1 MDSHTLDAFDRA
13 FFSLLQAER
22 SHRRSL
28 QAEVATL
35 RGLLLEAVMSLSSAL
50 VDERIAA
57 DPRFLHTLDEAGWR
71 ELLAEARRRG
81 QMQRLARSNPK
92 LMAEHRRLLQAH
104 DRLRAERDALQA
116 RIETLE
122 AEMNDLRRQLLAA
135 QVVRPEVLLP
145 GNVQLPALP
154 VDPPPAFASL
164 FPGNLWERGRQ
175 LLALLALTGW
185 SYQRAPLDELA
196 RLLGVSEGAGSL
208 KRLLNRLADAGLVI
222 KATVPASPSRIAL
235 ARLSDEGRKLVEA
248 LGLPAV
254 ESEWDRLLRLHGGE
268 RQQGHAALV
277 CLFAWHARRRGYA
290 TQVCP
295 HVAGHAEP
303 DILLT
308 KENEQIYV
316 EVEAESGSVERR
328 MRKWRNQAAMQGY
341 VALAAPTPELRQ
353 RLAREAHA
361 ASKKGL
367 ATDLTSL
374 RSSDELWIQKW

>member
-1 MDSHTLDAFDRA
+1 MDPHTLDAFDRA

-28 QAEVATL
+28 QSEVATL
-35 RGLLLEAVMSLSSAL
+35 RSLLLEAVMSLSPAL
-50 VDERIAA
+50 VDECIAQ

-71 ELLAEARRRG
+71 ELLARARRRG
-81 QMQRLARSNPK
+81 QLQRLAHSNPR
-92 LMAEHRRLLQAH
+92 LMAEHQRLLKAH
-104 DRLRAERDALQA
+104 DELIAERDALLT
-116 RIETLE
+116 RIEDLE
-122 AEMNDLRRQLLAA
+122 TEMRDLRRQLLQARLA
-135 QVVRPEVLLP
+135 RPEALLP
-145 GNVQLPALP
+145 GAVQLPALP
-154 VDPPPAFASL
+154 DDPPPAFASH
-164 FPGNLWERGRQ
+164 FPGNLWERGRM
-175 LLALLALTGW
+175 LLALMAITGW

-235 ARLSDEGRKLVEA
+235 ARLSDEGRKLAEA
-248 LGLPAV
+248 LGLPVV

-295 HVAGHAEP
+295 HVEGHAEP

-308 KENEQIYV
+308 KENERIYV

-328 MRKWRNQAAMQGY
+328 MKKWRNQAALQGY

-367 ATDLTSL
+367 ATDMTSL
-374 RSSDELWIQKW
+374 RSSDELWVQRW

>member
-1 MDSHTLDAFDRA
+1 VDSHTLDAFDRA

-22 SHRRSL
+22 SHRHSL

-35 RGLLLEAVMSLSSAL
+35 RALLLEAVMSLSSAL

-104 DRLRAERDALQA
+104 DRLQAERDALQA

-135 QVVRPEVLLP
+135 QAARPEALLP

-154 VDPPPAFASL
+154 EDPPPAFASL

-235 ARLSDEGRKLVEA
+235 ARLSDEGRKLVET
-248 LGLPAV
+248 LGLPLV

-277 CLFAWHARRRGYA
+277 CLFAWHARRRGHA

-295 HVAGHAEP
+295 HVDGHAEP

-308 KENEQIYV
+308 KDDEQIYV

-328 MRKWRNQAAMQGY
+328 MRKWRNQAALQGY

-361 ASKKGL
+361 ASKNGL
-367 ATDLTSL
+367 ATDMTSL
-374 RSSDELWIQKW
+374 RMSEELWIQKW